1 MTPAATR
8 SPLRRYRYPILL
20 ALLLAGLVIQ
30 SFGTSTFFNAFWHD
44 ALQTAVAL
52 ATFVVAFDGRRERS
66 FAGALLVALIGVGW
80 SRHATPPALEPLL
93 SAVQAVAAAGFFWM
107 AVWAILVRLFSQ
119 AAPGSQKIVGAACG
133 YLVAGA
139 AWAPV
144 NALIY
149 QFAPGTFTF
158 DPHVAALLGDWSA
171 RTAIWSYYSYTQMLT
186 IGYADITAVRAP
198 ATTASLLGA
207 LFGLF
212 YTAVVVSQFVSM
224 AQAARDDAARRD

>member
-1 MTPAATR
+1 MTSAAR
-8 SPLRRYRYPILL
+8 PPLMRRHRYPILL

-30 SFGTSTFFNAFWHD
+30 SFGTSAFFNAFWHD
-44 ALQTAVAL
+44 TLQTAVAV
-52 ATFVVAFDGRRERS
+52 ATFVVAFEGRRERAV
-66 FAGALLVALIGVGW
+66 AGALLVALIGMGW
-80 SRHATPPALEPLL
+80 SRHVTPPALEPLL
-93 SAVQAVAAAGFFWM
+93 SAVQAVSAALFSWM
-107 AVWAILVRLFSQ
+107 AVWAILVGLFTQ
-119 AAPGSQKIVGAACG
+119 VAPGGQKILGAACG

-224 AQAARDDAARRD
+224 AQAAREEAARRD

>member
-1 MTPAATR
+1 MTPAAPP
-8 SPLRRYRYPILL
+8 SPLRRHRYPILL
-20 ALLLAGLVIQ
+20 ALLLAGLVLQ

-44 ALQTAVAL
+44 TLQTAVAL
-52 ATFVVAFDGRRERS
+52 ATFVVAFDGRRERP
-66 FAGALLVALIGVGW
+66 FAGALLLAIIGIGW
-80 SRHATPPALEPLL
+80 SRHAMPPSLDALLA
-93 SAVQAVAAAGFFWM
+93 AVHVVAAALFFWM
-107 AVWAILVRLFSQ
+107 AVWAILVGLFSQ

-133 YLVAGA
+133 YLLAGA
-139 AWAPV
+139 AWAPI

-149 QFAPGTFTF
+149 QFAPETFTF

-224 AQAARDDAARRD
+224 AQAAREDAARRD